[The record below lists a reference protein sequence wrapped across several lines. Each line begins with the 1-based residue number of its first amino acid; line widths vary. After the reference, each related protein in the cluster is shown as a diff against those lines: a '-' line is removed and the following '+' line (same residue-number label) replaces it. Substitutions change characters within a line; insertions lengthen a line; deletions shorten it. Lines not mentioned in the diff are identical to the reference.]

1 MKLLTLLCLLAL
13 LAQAEAQYSPRLYV
27 VPEAETKLRADLAN
41 APDDIKRKEIAIV
54 ALEKFPDDVSIG
66 RIAQDA
72 LTPLLDNPV
81 KFFSDFANS
90 HNSNAAHYLYA
101 RAANDGAISNRVAD
115 QILAGNPNDYWG
127 LRLKGV
133 AIGAGGPDSLP
144 RVIELMERAI
154 KSNPERPDTYLY
166 TGFYY
171 KQLGQ
176 DDKAIKA
183 FEAGAVCD
191 PADKIIR
198 DFRLTHYATHK
209 MPDEYFALVPQALPT
224 APLELDVT
232 LAKDGSKLSKDVFR
246 GHYSVIECW
255 TYL

>member
-1 MKLLTLLCLLAL
+1 MKLLSALCLLVT
-13 LAQAEAQYSPRLYV
+13 LAYAQYSPQPYT
-27 VPEAETKLRADLAN
+27 VPATETQLRAELA
-41 APDDIKRKEIAIV
+41 AAPSDSARKIVAQRALEAYPDDISLA
-54 ALEKFPDDVSIG
+54 

-72 LTPLLDNPV
+72 LTSTLEDPV
-81 KFFSDFANS
+81 AWYKTNAER
-90 HNSNAAHYLYA
+90 SNTNTAHYLYA
-101 RAANDGAISNRVAD
+101 RAANNAAISDSIANL
-115 QILAGNPNDYWG
+115 ILAQNPKDYWG

-133 AIGAGGPDSLP
+133 AVSAGGPDSLP
-144 RVIELMERAI
+144 RVIEWMERAI
-154 KSNPERPDTYLY
+154 AARPDRPDTYLY

-176 DDKAIKA
+176 DDKAIRA

-209 MPDEYFALVPQALPT
+209 LPDEYFALVPQALPT
-224 APLELDVT
+224 APLDLDVT

-246 GHYSVIECW
+246 GHYSILECW